1 MKNNLVKVT
10 IGYNDILMPL
20 ELSKQ
25 FLEQAD
31 NLFILNEYT
40 KNSDI
45 LTNAP
50 VNISTLPSNFDEILA
65 GAKAMGTSYND
76 YKNNSQ

>member
-10 IGYNDILMPL
+10 IGFNDILMPL

-25 FLEQAD
+25 FLEQGD

-40 KNSDI
+40 KAGDI

-50 VNISTLPSNFDEILA
+50 VNISTLPSNFDEIVA
-65 GAKAMGTSYND
+65 GAQAMGTSYND